1 MTNLKKA
8 NLYKKIWQAFDIFV
22 DVKTVEVIGNERIY
36 SQLVGLR
43 VVISSDRMTS
53 DWYKMPYNVLEKY
66 KKKQLIKLMV

>member
-8 NLYKKIWQAFDIFV
+8 NLYKEIWQAFDIFV

-66 KKKQLIKLMV
+66 KTEQLIKLMV

>member
-36 SQLVGLR
+36 SQ
-43 VVISSDRMTS
+43 
-53 DWYKMPYNVLEKY
+53 
-66 KKKQLIKLMV
+66 